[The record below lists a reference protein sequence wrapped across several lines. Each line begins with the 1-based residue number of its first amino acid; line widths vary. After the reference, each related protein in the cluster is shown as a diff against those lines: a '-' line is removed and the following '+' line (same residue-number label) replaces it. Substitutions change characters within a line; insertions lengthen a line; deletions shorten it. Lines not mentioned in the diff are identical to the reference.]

1 VFAAWAILAVLLV
14 IAGIAGCVL
23 PALPGPPLAFAGY
36 FVLWAARGFEPHYGG
51 AAVPW
56 ILLGATVVV
65 TAVDILLPLVGARRY
80 GATKWGIWGSVAGMG
95 AGMVWFPPF
104 GAILGTFVGAFA
116 GEWLRSRAAGASSR
130 AAWGTFVGTMIGI
143 GLKLAVTGVIAWFV
157 VAEALAG

>member
-1 VFAAWAILAVLLV
+1 VFVVWSILAVLLV
-14 IAGIAGCVL
+14 LAGVAGCVL
-23 PALPGPPLAFAGY
+23 PVVPGPPLAFAGY
-36 FVLWAARGFEPHYGG
+36 LVLWAARGFEPHYGG

-65 TAVDILLPLVGARRY
+65 TAVDLLLPFVGARRY
-80 GATKWGIWGSVAGMG
+80 GATKWGMWGSVVGML

-104 GAILGTFVGAFA
+104 GVILGTFVGAFA

-143 GLKLAVTGVIAWFV
+143 GLKLAVTGAIAWFV
-157 VAEALAG
+157 VAEAFAG